1 MAGFDLPVR
10 AIREQVASAVD
21 LIVQLSRL
29 RDGTRRVTHIT
40 EVDGME
46 GDKIT
51 LQDIYLF
58 DFHAGVNDHGRH
70 QGIMEPT
77 GVRPTFA
84 EKLED
89 AGLVVGAAMF
99 GAAENGRSN
108 SRR

>member
-1 MAGFDLPVR
+1 
-10 AIREQVASAVD
+10 
-21 LIVQLSRL
+21 
-29 RDGTRRVTHIT
+29 
-40 EVDGME
+40 ME

-58 DFHAGVNDHGRH
+58 DFHAGVNEHGRH
-70 QGIMEPT
+70 QGILEPT

-99 GAAENGRSN
+99 GAPGGESRRAN